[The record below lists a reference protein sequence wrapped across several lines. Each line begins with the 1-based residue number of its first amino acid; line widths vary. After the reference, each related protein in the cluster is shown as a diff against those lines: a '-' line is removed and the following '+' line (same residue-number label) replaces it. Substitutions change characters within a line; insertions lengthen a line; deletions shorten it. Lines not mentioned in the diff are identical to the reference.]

1 MPLCSLF
8 YSFFMK
14 VDCPV
19 CGDAC
24 DKHVILISDIRKVYD
39 WASEVKKKIG
49 KLKEIPRKHTG
60 VTDWFDAD
68 VLKKNKHKKVMSS
81 INHFERSKV

>member
-39 WASEVKKKIG
+39 WASEVKKK
-49 KLKEIPRKHTG
+49 KSE
-60 VTDWFDAD
+60 
-68 VLKKNKHKKVMSS
+68 N
-81 INHFERSKV
+81 